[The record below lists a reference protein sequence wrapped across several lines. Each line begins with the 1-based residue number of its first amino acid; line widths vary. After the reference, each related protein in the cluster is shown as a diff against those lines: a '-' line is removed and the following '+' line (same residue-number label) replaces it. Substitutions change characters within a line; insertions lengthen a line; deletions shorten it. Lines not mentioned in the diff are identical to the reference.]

1 MHAPHSYQ
9 PKDTAGKLAK
19 GFLRNPL
26 TPILGIFLLV
36 IGYMALML
44 MPREENP
51 QMVVSGSTVIV
62 ALPGATASEV
72 ENVIVKP
79 SYFEYQI

>member
-1 MHAPHSYQ
+1 MHASNSYK
-9 PKDTAGKLAK
+9 PTDVAGKLAK

-44 MPREENP
+44 MPRE
-51 QMVVSGSTVIV
+51 
-62 ALPGATASEV
+62 
-72 ENVIVKP
+72 
-79 SYFEYQI
+79 